1 MWNKKQIV
9 MLLKENPIVQKN
21 LSKFKLVR
29 KSKRS
34 NAAIYMILD
43 GIQYKLTGSW
53 RLELELNLTNEKF
66 CPTWLLTPKQ
76 AASHYLSLL
85 SNLKKK

>member
-1 MWNKKQIV
+1 ME
-9 MLLKENPIVQKN
+9 LKENPIVQKN

-53 RLELELNLTNEKF
+53 RLELQLNIDNEKF
-66 CPTWLLTPKQ
+66 DPIWLLTNRQ
-76 AASHYLSLL
+76 MFEHSLNL
-85 SNLKKK
+85 LKKK